1 MEAER
6 ANYPI
11 AMMARLLCVSR
22 SGFYSWLKRPESE
35 DPWCDLRVQIERL
48 WLESDKVFGARKI
61 HARLPVSESDATL
74 YRVRKCMQELGIAG
88 CQPRSSKK
96 TTIPD
101 PNAVKRPDLI
111 GRDFNAAVPTTK
123 LVGDIT
129 YLKTGQGWLYLAVVI
144 DLCTRMV
151 VGWAMADHM
160 RTSLIVSALNMAH
173 TQGYVASNGIF
184 HSDMGSQY
192 TSHEFAQF
200 ADSIDVRLSVG
211 RKATCYDN
219 AVAESWFASLKNEKY
234 HRYSYPT
241 RAEAKAAV
249 IGYIEVFYNRMRP
262 HSSIGNQVPAEKM
275 DSFLKRMSEGAVRDR
290 ELNEESMK
298 QLAA

>member
-1 MEAER
+1 MKAEK
-6 ANYPI
+6 ANYPV
-11 AMMARLLCVSR
+11 AMMARLLRVSR
-22 SGFYSWLKRPESE
+22 SGFYSWLKRFKPK
-35 DPWCDLRVQIERL
+35 DPWSDLRVKIEKL
-48 WLESDKVFGARKI
+48 WLDSDRVFGVRQI
-61 HARLPVSESDATL
+61 HSKLSAKGDDVTL
-74 YRVRKCMQELGIAG
+74 YRVGKCMKAMGIAG

-101 PNAVKRPDLI
+101 PSAEKRPDLI
-111 GRDFNAAVPTTK
+111 GRNFDSPVPTTC

-160 RTSLIVSALNMAH
+160 KTSLVVSALSMAH
-173 TQGYVASNGIF
+173 TRGYVARNGIF

-192 TSHEFAQF
+192 TSHEFARF

-211 RKATCYDN
+211 KKATCYDN

-234 HRYSYPT
+234 YRYSYST
-241 RAEAKAAV
+241 KDEAKVA
-249 IGYIEVFYNRMRP
+249 IIDYIEAFYNRMRP
-262 HSSIGNQVPAEKM
+262 HSSIGNQIPAEKM
-275 DSFLKRMSEGAVRDR
+275 ESFQDRMAEDAIRELK
-290 ELNEESMK
+290 LNEEPMK
-298 QLAA
+298 LLAA